1 MNSIRDRLESR
12 RTPRLQTSSVDSG
25 DSRMQSSLHN
35 GEVPWLLV
43 ATSMRDVAGVA
54 PTRKCH
60 ATNAGGKMKL
70 LVINQKRKC
79 LQRSPWIDCD
89 SPITYWPN
97 IFRFQMRPAKSCWYS
112 MRSLT
117 TMSFHGKWVR
127 QLWFVNVY
135 ANTISC
141 MIVQSITTLTW

>member
-35 GEVPWLLV
+35 DDVPWLPV
-43 ATSMRDVAGVA
+43 ATSMRDVADVA

-70 LVINQKRKC
+70 LVINQKQNVFRDRPEKIATRQSLIDLIYFAFKC
-79 LQRSPWIDCD
+79 AARNRVGIQCV
-89 SPITYWPN
+89 
-97 IFRFQMRPAKSCWYS
+97 A
-112 MRSLT
+112 
-117 TMSFHGKWVR
+117 
-127 QLWFVNVY
+127 
-135 ANTISC
+135 
-141 MIVQSITTLTW
+141 